1 MYERVLVPLDGSEIA
16 EAILPFAEKLA
27 GPVDAEAM
35 LVRVVE
41 PLSAGEA
48 FAAAGVVAPDTLFLR
63 QLEAKEYLARVERR
77 LASKGIRVRTDLRSG
92 TPAAEIVAAAT
103 SWGADLI
110 AMATH
115 GRGGVGRLLF
125 GSVAEAVLRAA
136 PVPVL
141 MIRTTAKVS
150 VTARGGTNVS
160 QPEGKEV
167 SDVP

>member
-48 FAAAGVVAPDTLFLR
+48 FAAGGVVAPDTLFLR

-77 LASKGIRVRTDLRSG
+77 LANKGIRVRTDLRSG

-115 GRGGVGRLLF
+115 GRGGLGRLLF

-150 VTARGGTNVS
+150 VPAGEARM
-160 QPEGKEV
+160 
-167 SDVP
+167 

>member
-48 FAAAGVVAPDTLFLR
+48 FAAGGVVAPDTLFLR

-77 LASKGIRVRTDLRSG
+77 LANKGIRVKTDLRNG
-92 TPAAEIVAAAT
+92 APAAEIVAAAT

-115 GRGGVGRLLF
+115 GRGGLGRLLF

-150 VTARGGTNVS
+150 VPAGEA
-160 QPEGKEV
+160 QL
-167 SDVP
+167 

>member
-63 QLEAKEYLARVERR
+63 QLEAKTYLARVERR
-77 LASKGIRVRTDLRSG
+77 LANKGIRVRTDLRSG
-92 TPAAEIVAAAT
+92 MAAAEIVAAAT

-115 GRGGVGRLLF
+115 GRGGLGRLLF

-136 PVPVL
+136 PMPVL
-141 MIRTTAKVS
+141 MIRTTAKVPAPAGE
-150 VTARGGTNVS
+150 ART
-160 QPEGKEV
+160 
-167 SDVP
+167 